1 METSSVVRDFIESL
15 AAQDFTALGECLDS
29 GVQFRALIPPGSREA
44 SEAEEAVAFMRRWF
58 GAADRIE
65 LKSADIHPVGDR
77 FSVRYAMRVHED
89 QWYDVEQQAY
99 CTVADGRISSMELL
113 CSGFLPVD
121 GER

>member
-1 METSSVVRDFIESL
+1 MVRDFVESL

-29 GVQFRALIPPGSREA
+29 EVQFRALIPPGSREA
-44 SEAEEAVAFMRRWF
+44 SEADGTVEYMRRWF
-58 GAADRIE
+58 GVADRIE
-65 LKSADIHPVGDR
+65 LKFADVHPVGDR

-89 QWYDVEQQAY
+89 RWYDVEQQAY